1 MKIMQS
7 FLIFFYILDQ
17 GYSECQ
23 EDDLGGFLGAIS
35 PELWAD
41 GQPMD
46 KSIFNDWIKIS
57 NPETV
62 DAGNIIKRT
71 YDFLVHYESAFGFNF
86 SQARQW
92 LLLSANKEIIEKAYD
107 KAKIMYQKF
116 CYDN

>member
-62 DAGNIIKRT
+62 DAGNIIKRA
-71 YDFLVHYESAFGFNF
+71 YVFLVHYESAFGFNF

-92 LLLSANKEIIEKAYD
+92 LLLSANKDIIEKAYD
-107 KAKIMYQKF
+107 KGQIMYQKF
-116 CYDN
+116 YYGN